1 MPLLITM
8 NRKTIIGALALLTAL
23 AQILLFAYGC
33 GAKKKSMLK
42 EQLKGEWRIT
52 QLGEF
57 AVGAEADQMTFSFDF
72 ERSMAGGMGYCNSY
86 GTSFTL
92 SNNGDCDFQA
102 VFSTRVG
109 CDGNRAETILGINL
123 EKSKKLIIKE
133 DTLFFYESREAE
145 GEPLIVMQ
153 RITSSLQK

>member
-1 MPLLITM
+1 MPLPITM
-8 NRKTIIGALALLTAL
+8 NKKTIIGAIALLTAL

-33 GAKKKSMLK
+33 GARKKSMLK

-52 QLGEF
+52 QLGEI

-72 ERSMAGGMGYCNSY
+72 DRSMAGGMGYCNSY
-86 GTSFTL
+86 GTNFTL
-92 SNNGDCDFQA
+92 SNNGDCDFEA

-123 EKSKKLIIKE
+123 QKSKKLVLKG
-133 DTLFFYESREAE
+133 DTLSFYESRNAE

-153 RITSSLQK
+153 RISSPLQ